1 MSDKLTQE
9 EVNQRIEKLKEDFK
23 RNTLKKAFLQN
34 SIYADQQIQQHR
46 SKKTK
51 ARKQSKVQKASR
63 KKNRRYK

>member
-1 MSDKLTQE
+1 MDNKLTQE
-9 EVNQRIEKLKEDFK
+9 EVNQRVEKLKENFK

-34 SIYADQQIQQHR
+34 SIYTDQQIQQHK

-63 KKNRRYK
+63 KKNRR

>member
-1 MSDKLTQE
+1 MDDKLTQE
-9 EVNQRIEKLKEDFK
+9 EVNQRVEKLKENFK

-34 SIYADQQIQQHR
+34 SIYTDEQIQQHR

-63 KKNRRYK
+63 KKNRG

>member
-1 MSDKLTQE
+1 MDDKLTQE
-9 EVNQRIEKLKEDFK
+9 EVNQRVEKLKEYFK

-34 SIYADQQIQQHR
+34 SIYTDQQIQQHR

-63 KKNRRYK
+63 KKNRG

>member
-1 MSDKLTQE
+1 MDDKLTQE
-9 EVNQRIEKLKEDFK
+9 EVNLRVEKLKENFK

-34 SIYADQQIQQHR
+34 SIYTDQQIQQHR

-63 KKNRRYK
+63 KKNRW

>member
-1 MSDKLTQE
+1 MDDKLTQE
-9 EVNQRIEKLKEDFK
+9 EVNQKVEKLKENFK

-34 SIYADQQIQQHR
+34 SIYTDQQIQQHK

-63 KKNRRYK
+63 KKNRR

>member
-1 MSDKLTQE
+1 MDDKLTQE
-9 EVNQRIEKLKEDFK
+9 EVNQRVEKLKEYFK

-34 SIYADQQIQQHR
+34 SIYTDQQIQQHR

-63 KKNRRYK
+63 KKNRM

>member
-1 MSDKLTQE
+1 MDDKLTQE
-9 EVNQRIEKLKEDFK
+9 EVNQRVEKLKENFK

-34 SIYADQQIQQHR
+34 SIYTDQQIQQHR

-63 KKNRRYK
+63 KKNRG